1 VRPDKGT
8 LLGFCAAQFLVV
20 QTWFAFSAI
29 LPVVRDEWGLSHSQT
44 GYILAGFQLGYVLSS
59 LLLGFV
65 SDRVRSRVLFIS
77 SSLASGLSALLFAWA
92 AHDYLTALFLRVLAG
107 ACLGGTY
114 LQGVKILTCVYPP
127 QRRGEALGTFVGALV
142 LGSAMPLGYAGF
154 LINHVGWRGAI
165 VVVGAVALL
174 AALVA
179 ALCPTPPVS
188 APAPTARPRYG
199 HHLLRNPAAVLI
211 ILSYTGHMWELY
223 GMKGWLSPFLVDC
236 FLVRGYGQS
245 IALSWGGVLAAVIL
259 GLGALGTWVGGMV
272 SDRLGRGI
280 TIGGILAVSLLCSL
294 AFGWLLGASL
304 WWVGLIGMAYGIFI
318 AADSPVFTTG
328 LTEVV
333 PPESLGGALGLQSL
347 IGFGVTVISQAIFGL
362 ILDATNAP
370 APALGYTPHWGWAF
384 ASLGLGPLVG
394 LIAIILLN
402 RQVKAHHDGHH

>member
-1 VRPDKGT
+1 
-8 LLGFCAAQFLVV
+8 
-20 QTWFAFSAI
+20 
-29 LPVVRDEWGLSHSQT
+29 
-44 GYILAGFQLGYVLSS
+44 
-59 LLLGFV
+59 
-65 SDRVRSRVLFIS
+65 
-77 SSLASGLSALLFAWA
+77 
-92 AHDYLTALFLRVLAG
+92 LRVLAG

-114 LQGVKILTCVYPP
+114 LQGVKILTRVYPP

-174 AALVA
+174 AAWVA

-199 HHLLRNPAAVLI
+199 RHLLRNPAAVLI

-236 FLVRGYGQS
+236 FVVRGYGQS
-245 IALSWGGVLAAVIL
+245 IALSWGGVLAAMVL
-259 GLGALGTWVGGMV
+259 GLGALGTWAGGVV

-347 IGFGVTVISQAIFGL
+347 IGFGVTVVSQATFGL

-370 APALGYTPHWGWAF
+370 ALALGYTPHWGWAF
-384 ASLGLGPLVG
+384 ASLGLGPLMG
-394 LIAIILLN
+394 LICVVFLD
-402 RQVKAHHDGHH
+402 R